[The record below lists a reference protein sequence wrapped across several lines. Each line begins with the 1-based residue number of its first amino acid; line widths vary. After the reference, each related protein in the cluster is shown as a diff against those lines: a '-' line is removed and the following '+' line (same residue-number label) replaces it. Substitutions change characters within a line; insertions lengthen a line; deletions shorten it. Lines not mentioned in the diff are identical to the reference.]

1 MNQTT
6 YTNLAKAW
14 GYVEDHAFARQ
25 APELSDARAS
35 AQTSGMAQG
44 SAAQAHLLA
53 LLVRMANAKS
63 VIAVGTGSVVE
74 TLELGHALESE
85 GQLTAVDSSSQGITL
100 IRQAFA
106 RLQDETSTTLRAV
119 NARAGEFLPRLNG
132 EDYDLIVVAG
142 DPGNYAPAFEQA
154 SRLLRTR
161 GIIVFTDMLALESEG
176 SNGGVI
182 NPADRG
188 DKATAM
194 RELLGTIEA
203 DERFDTALIPTGTG
217 LLIAVKR

>member
-25 APELSDARAS
+25 APELSEARTC
-35 AQTSGMAQG
+35 AQATGMAQG

-53 LLVRMANAKS
+53 LLVRITNAKS

-85 GQLTAVDSSSQGITL
+85 GQLTAVDSSPQGITL

-119 NARAGEFLPRLNG
+119 NAKASEFLPRLNG

-142 DPGNYAPAFEQA
+142 DHGNYAPAFEQA

-161 GIIVFTDMLALESEG
+161 GIIVFTDMLALESD
-176 SNGGVI
+176 NGGVI
-182 NPADRG
+182 NPADRS
-188 DKATAM
+188 DKASAM
-194 RELLGTIEA
+194 RELLDTIEA
-203 DERFDTALIPTGTG
+203 DERFDTALTPTGTG